1 MSVKRWTPRGLLAIL
16 CGVTL
21 AGPAAAQSTCRSET
35 ATVNGNASQSILNCS
50 SASASTI
57 AAVLNRTDA
66 AYEGRFASGD
76 QFLANNQFVAW
87 IDTRRGPGILRGLWP
102 ITAQGAFA
110 GTTEPTIV
118 RSGLASYKSL
128 IAIHQGYYSIT
139 APRGYKGLHVEI
151 WVKPQVDG
159 ADYYTY
165 ANGISANPDE
175 KSVGTQAV
183 VRYHTNL
190 VRASDGEPVF
200 TGLNGKSTTLTW
212 TVRYVM
218 TPTVFHI
225 ETTLTTPVDV
235 QLSGDAGGLL
245 LITNPACAQQP
256 RNAFAGDTK
265 FANCYREDVRQ
276 RSLHFLQAPSIVPG
290 TADST
295 LPTGEYHSV
304 VLDTS
309 AQTAEF
315 FASGLEQPAEKE
327 DRTLYQ
333 YSSNAPFTL
342 RTTSTS
348 AAHMMKV
355 TPGWYV
361 SNPSLNQHLPL
372 FAYHF
377 NSTPEQLGFDA
388 SRWSTDY
395 RFTGVS
401 GYGSLDV
408 VFQPPRGR
416 NGLACS
422 DPSGVCKLTI
432 GPTGGYLQFGVD
444 ITR

>member
-1 MSVKRWTPRGLLAIL
+1 MRFNRWPLRGLLAVL
-16 CGVTL
+16 FGVTL
-21 AGPAAAQSTCRSET
+21 SGPAAAQTACRSET
-35 ATVNGNASQSILNCS
+35 ATVNGSASQSILNCS

-66 AYEGRFASGD
+66 AYEGRFAPGD

-87 IDTRRGPGILRGLWP
+87 IDTRQGPGILRGLWP
-102 ITAQGAFA
+102 ITSLGAFA

-128 IAIHQGYYSIT
+128 IAIHQGYNDIN

-151 WVKPQVDG
+151 WVKPQAHG
-159 ADYYTY
+159 GDYYTY
-165 ANGISANPDE
+165 ANGVAANPDE
-175 KSVGTQAV
+175 KSAGTQAV
-183 VRYHTNL
+183 VRYHTHL
-190 VRASDGEPVF
+190 VRASDGATFFEDVNKK
-200 TGLNGKSTTLTW
+200 TTTLTW

-225 ETTLTTPVDV
+225 ETTLNTPVDV

-256 RNAFAGDTK
+256 RNAFAGDGK

-304 VLDTS
+304 VLDT
-309 AQTAEF
+309 AAHTAEF
-315 FASGLEQPAEKE
+315 FASGLEQPAATE

-333 YSSNAPFTL
+333 YSSTTPFTL

-348 AAHMMKV
+348 TAHMMKV

-361 SNPSLNQHLPL
+361 SNPSLNRHLPL

-388 SRWSTDY
+388 TRWSTDY

-408 VFQPPRGR
+408 VFQPPRGS
-416 NGLACS
+416 NGMTCG
-422 DPSGVCKLTI
+422 DPSGVCKLTL